1 MNYKIIISTLFLVLI
16 SCEKTYETPKEIA
29 EIKMDIAV
37 KRFDQDFYNT
47 NGDSFE
53 KLKKE
58 YPYFVPRSI
67 ANVDSLWAA
76 KRRDTIEIELL
87 EESSK
92 ILPNLNEEEVDLE
105 LLFKHIKHYYPEF
118 EKPEI
123 VALTTRVKYRSR
135 VLLQNNI
142 LLVGIDCYLGADHKF
157 YQDIPMYVSSNLKR
171 EQLISDVAE
180 IYANKYIVQGRQR
193 RFIDQIVTFG
203 KKLYLKD
210 LFMPF
215 KPEASRIGY
224 SEEELVWAKA
234 NESEIWSY
242 FVDRDLL
249 FSTDTSL
256 SSRFIAQAPFS
267 KFYLELDNES
277 PGMLGRYLGWQIVR
291 AYMEKNDVSLRD
303 LATIDGQEL
312 FKKSKYKPAK

>member
-1 MNYKIIISTLFLVLI
+1 MNYKIIFLTLFVAFV
-16 SCEKTYETPKEIA
+16 SCDKTYETPEEIA
-29 EIKMDIAV
+29 GIKIDVTV
-37 KRFDQDFYNT
+37 KRFDQDFYNVKD
-47 NGDSFE
+47 DSFE

-58 YPYFVPRSI
+58 YPYFVPRNV

-92 ILPNLNEEEVDLE
+92 AFPNLDDEEADLE
-105 LLFKHIKHYYPEF
+105 LLFKHIKHFYPEF
-118 EKPEI
+118 ETPEV
-123 VALTTRVKYRSR
+123 VALTSRVKYRSK
-135 VLLQNNI
+135 VLLQKNI
-142 LLVGIDCYLGADHKF
+142 LLIGLDCYLGANHNF
-157 YQDIPMYVSSNLKR
+157 YQDIPVYVSANLKK
-171 EQLISDVAE
+171 EQLVSDVAE
-180 IYANKYIVQGRQR
+180 VYANKYIVQGRQR
-193 RFIDQIVTFG
+193 SFIDQIVTFG

-215 KPEASRIGY
+215 KSEASRIGY
-224 SEEELVWAKA
+224 SDEELAWAKA
-234 NESEIWSY
+234 NEAELWSY

-256 SSRFIAQAPFS
+256 SKRFIAEAPFS

-303 LATIDGQEL
+303 LAIIDGQEL

>member
-1 MNYKIIISTLFLVLI
+1 MNCKIIIFAFSLVFI
-16 SCEKTYETPKEIA
+16 SCDKTYETPDEIA
-29 EIKMDIAV
+29 EIEMEVRV
-37 KRFDQDFYNT
+37 KRFDQDFYNIKD
-47 NGDSFE
+47 NSFE

-58 YPYFVPRSI
+58 YPYFVPRNI
-67 ANVDSLWAA
+67 ANVDSLWGA
-76 KRRDTIEIELL
+76 KRSDTIEIELL

-92 ILPNLNEEEVDLE
+92 ILPNLNVEEADLE
-105 LLFKHIKHYYPEF
+105 LLFKHIKYYYPEF
-118 EKPEI
+118 ETPEV
-123 VALTTRVKYRSR
+123 VALTTKVKYRSR

-157 YQDIPMYVSSNLKR
+157 YQDIPMYVSANFKK
-171 EQLISDVAE
+171 EQIVSDIAE
-180 IYANKYIVQGRQR
+180 IYANKYIIQGKQRQ
-193 RFIDQIVTFG
+193 FIGQMVNFG
-203 KKLYLKD
+203 KQLYLKD

-215 KPEASRIGY
+215 KSEASRIGY
-224 SEEELVWAKA
+224 TEEELVWAKA
-234 NESEIWSY
+234 NEAEIWSY
-242 FVDRDLL
+242 FVEKDLL

-291 AYMEKNDVSLRD
+291 AYMEKNDVSLRE

-312 FKKSKYKPAK
+312 FIKSKYKPAK